1 MKKNLTSVPEVVAI
15 SSTQYVVL
23 PDGRVARLLTPTI
36 RNGQT
41 FYNLFID
48 GKYTRTTVAAV
59 LESSKK

>member
-15 SSTQYVVL
+15 ADSSYVVL

-59 LESSKK
+59 LESAKK